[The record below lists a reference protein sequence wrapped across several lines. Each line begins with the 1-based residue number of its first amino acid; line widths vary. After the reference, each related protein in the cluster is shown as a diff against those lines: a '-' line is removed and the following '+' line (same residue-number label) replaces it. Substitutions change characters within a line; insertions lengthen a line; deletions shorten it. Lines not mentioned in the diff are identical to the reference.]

1 MTILSS
7 VAIIVSGKECL
18 KDWLIVGRVTRAI
31 HMESHNGYGY
41 ESASS
46 FLFSPYL
53 AFYVYVSLEP
63 KVSASCPHVPSLD
76 CLHNVQSL
84 LSTALSI

>member
-31 HMESHNGYGY
+31 HMGSHNGYGY

-46 FLFSPYL
+46 FPLQPILGLSCLRFSGTRGFGIMLTRSISGLL
-53 AFYVYVSLEP
+53 A
-63 KVSASCPHVPSLD
+63 
-76 CLHNVQSL
+76 
-84 LSTALSI
+84 